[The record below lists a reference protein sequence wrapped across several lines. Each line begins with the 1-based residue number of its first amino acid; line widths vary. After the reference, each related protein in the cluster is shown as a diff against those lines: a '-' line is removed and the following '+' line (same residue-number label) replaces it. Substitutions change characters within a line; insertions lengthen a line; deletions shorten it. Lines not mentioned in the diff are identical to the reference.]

1 MESEQMAA
9 IKILE
14 NVRRRL
20 QESPYGF
27 QRRVDAAYENGVLT
41 LRGKVPT
48 FFLKQTAQ
56 ALVAKV
62 DGVRQVNNLV
72 DVPIAT
78 HQSFRQ

>member
-1 MESEQMAA
+1 MEIEDMTP
-9 IKILE
+9 IKVLE

-27 QRRVDAAYENGVLT
+27 QRRVDAAYEDGVLT
-41 LRGKVPT
+41 LRGRVPT

-62 DGVRQVNNLV
+62 DGVRQVVNLV
-72 DVPIAT
+72 DVPINAALP
-78 HQSFRQ
+78 RPY